1 MLYQNNISISNQTFL
16 LNYQL
21 IESEFVV
28 DGVVVDGFGVKID
41 KTDSNGTM
49 IDSSLVENIT
59 ANRQKAVHFLK
70 MLAGGQVTPC
80 TLTELVE
87 DFIDC

>member
-49 IDSSLVENIT
+49 IDSSSVENIT

-70 MLAGGQVTPC
+70 MLVGGQVTPC

>member
-28 DGVVVDGFGVKID
+28 DGFGVKID

-49 IDSSLVENIT
+49 IDSSSVENIT